1 MKVEH
6 EWHKEGQF
14 VRGTFDKTDL
24 SYPVLGLR

>member
-6 EWHKEGQF
+6 EWHKDGQF
-14 VRGTFDKTDL
+14 VRGAFDKTDL